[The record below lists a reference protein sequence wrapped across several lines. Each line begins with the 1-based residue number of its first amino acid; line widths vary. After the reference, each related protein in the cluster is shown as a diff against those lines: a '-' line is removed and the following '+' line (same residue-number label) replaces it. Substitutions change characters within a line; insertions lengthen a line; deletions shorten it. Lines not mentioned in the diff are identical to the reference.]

1 MTIMNGGPELTSLI
15 REKIKDG
22 WPEKKIRRWLTEE
35 HQLYTKEQVDRV
47 FKVINAERVGEN
59 KEAKNRRGIT
69 GLARRR
75 INTALIIFFALLG
88 IVLFAISPFPGIVS
102 SYLFGKHPG
111 SCGFL
116 EEKYCLS
123 SLTSTGPDGQKYT
136 AFNVPAG
143 TLVFAPFT
151 GLFEYKGEDYQ
162 STSTYTVG
170 YMVPAAGRSTA
181 FEFFANF
188 QPIASNGSLI
198 RKGEPVA
205 ILRGGAV
212 DQIIN
217 SDFLVKD

>member
-1 MTIMNGGPELTSLI
+1 MNGGPELTSLV
-15 REKIKDG
+15 RERIKEG

-35 HQLYTKEQVDRV
+35 HQLYTKEQIDRV
-47 FKVINAERVGEN
+47 FKVINAKEVDEN
-59 KEAKNRRGIT
+59 REAKSRRGIA

-75 INTALIIFFALLG
+75 RNAALIIFFALLA

-111 SCGFL
+111 ACGFL
-116 EEKYCLS
+116 EEKYCFS

-151 GLFEYKGEDYQ
+151 GVFKYKGENYQ
-162 STSTYTVG
+162 ATGTYAVGYVFESSRQGTST
-170 YMVPAAGRSTA
+170 
-181 FEFFANF
+181 FEFYANF
-188 QPIASNGSLI
+188 QPIRADGSLVK
-198 RKGEPVA
+198 KGVPVA
-205 ILRGGAV
+205 IVRGGAV
-212 DQIIN
+212 NQLIN